1 MDIFQKT
8 DLMEMRFIVS
18 KMNTVIYLPN
28 DEVIKQGNK
37 GTKVYFLC
45 KGEVDVFIKPEGII
59 FYKKARE
66 Y

>member
-28 DEVIKQGNK
+28 DEVIK
-37 GTKVYFLC
+37 
-45 KGEVDVFIKPEGII
+45 
-59 FYKKARE
+59 
-66 Y
+66 